1 VAQGGAAW
9 DYTGKRGPLAWGKLD
24 PAYKACSQGKEQSPI
39 DLRGAKLDKSLQPIE
54 VHYRAGQVTLV
65 NDGHTILVQVDPG
78 SYIVAGGVRYELK
91 QISFHHPSEHPVK
104 GKLVDMDV
112 QLLHQSADGK
122 MAMVSTRYVEDR
134 GDANAVLATLW
145 QHLPEKAGAT
155 EKVADEVNPAGLLPQ
170 DRGYMTYVGSLSTP
184 PCTEGVR
191 WFVMENEMSVSRS
204 QLRSFELI
212 FKMNSRPLQDP
223 HGRRVTGNE

>member
-1 VAQGGAAW
+1 
-9 DYTGKRGPLAWGKLD
+9 
-24 PAYKACSQGKEQSPI
+24 
-39 DLRGAKLDKSLQPIE
+39 
-54 VHYRAGQVTLV
+54 
-65 NDGHTILVQVDPG
+65 
-78 SYIVAGGVRYELK
+78 
-91 QISFHHPSEHPVK
+91 VK